1 MKTKSKKSTSKST
14 TKKTPPKDIMEQ
26 IKSGKIKMKPKS
38 YFVIGS
44 ILLGGSL
51 AITFSLALL
60 FLSASTF
67 HIRTTHPM
75 SFLRYGHMG
84 GLAFMQVFP
93 WRLIALSIIGIWG
106 GLWLFKKYDISYKKS
121 FISTSIVFIGV
132 LLIFAIF
139 IDNAGINDRLKSTRN
154 FAPIYKQNLINQNT
168 IMGEIIAIED
178 NSLTIKNPRTNEQVD
193 VSLDENTILPKGET
207 FNIGDHVGIVGNIEG
222 ETFVAKGIH
231 IGGMR
236 WKKQSTSSTS
246 SGILRP
252 MVKGINKRR

>member
-1 MKTKSKKSTSKST
+1 MKTKSKKSTPKLT
-14 TKKTPPKDIMEQ
+14 AKKTPSKDIMEQ
-26 IKSGKIKMKPKS
+26 IKSGKIKMRPKS
-38 YFVIGS
+38 YFIAGS

-84 GLAFMQVFP
+84 GLAFIQFFP
-93 WRLIALSIIGIWG
+93 WQLIILSIIGIWG
-106 GLWLFKKYDISYKKS
+106 GLWLLKKYDISYKKG
-121 FISTSIVFIGV
+121 FISTSLVFIGV
-132 LLIFAIF
+132 LLTFAVF
-139 IDNAGINDRLKSTRN
+139 IDNLGINDCLKSTRN

-168 IMGEIIAIED
+168 IMGEIVAIED
-178 NSLTIKNPRTNEQVD
+178 DSLTIKNPRTNQQVN
-193 VSLDENTILPKGET
+193 VSLDENTILPEGET
-207 FNIGDHVGIVGNIEG
+207 FNIGDHVGIVGDTEG

-231 IGGMR
+231 VGGMR
-236 WKKQSTSSTS
+236 WRKESFSSTS
-246 SGILRP
+246 SGIPKP